1 MFSRILKLTGVVLI
15 TAAAVSCGEST
26 GPQGKQTEELRF
38 LRLAPDAPPLVSQ
51 TAAFYARVGEDRE
64 LRMYFRPRP
73 LENDST
79 EFLRFRVDAGA
90 LFRRPDGSAF
100 AAGDSILITITMFDL
115 SRLILDFQPSGLRF
129 NPQRPA
135 QLKIRYEEADHDF
148 DDDGDE
154 DDRDLQLEGAFN
166 IWMRENVTQPW
177 FPLGSIRHLELDE
190 VEADILGFTNHALAY

>member
-1 MFSRILKLTGVVLI
+1 MFSRIVKFGILLS
-15 TAAAVSCGEST
+15 AAALVSCGEST
-26 GPQGKQTEELRF
+26 SPEGKQTNELRF
-38 LRLAPDAPPLVSQ
+38 LRLDPTAPPLVTQRDS
-51 TAAFYARVGEDRE
+51 FYAKVGEDRE

-90 LFRRPDGSAF
+90 LSRRPDGSSF
-100 AAGDSILITITMFDL
+100 AVNDSILITITMIDL

-135 QLKIRYEEADHDF
+135 QLKIRYENADHDF
-148 DDDGDE
+148 DEDGDE
-154 DDRDLQLEGAFN
+154 DDGDLRLEGTFN
-166 IWMRENVTQPW
+166 IWRRENPTQPW
-177 FPLGSIRHLELDE
+177 FPLGSIRHLEIDE

>member
-1 MFSRILKLTGVVLI
+1 VPALKRHYAKWNV
-15 TAAAVSCGEST
+15 
-26 GPQGKQTEELRF
+26 GKTV
-38 LRLAPDAPPLVSQ
+38 RLDPTAPPLVTQRDS
-51 TAAFYARVGEDRE
+51 FYAKVGEDRE

-90 LFRRPDGSAF
+90 LSRRPDGSSF
-100 AAGDSILITITMFDL
+100 AVNDSILITITMIDL

-135 QLKIRYEEADHDF
+135 QLKIRYENADHDF
-148 DDDGDE
+148 DEDGDE
-154 DDRDLQLEGAFN
+154 DDGDLRLEGTFN
-166 IWMRENVTQPW
+166 IWRRENATQPW
-177 FPLGSIRHLELDE
+177 FPLGSIRHLEIDE